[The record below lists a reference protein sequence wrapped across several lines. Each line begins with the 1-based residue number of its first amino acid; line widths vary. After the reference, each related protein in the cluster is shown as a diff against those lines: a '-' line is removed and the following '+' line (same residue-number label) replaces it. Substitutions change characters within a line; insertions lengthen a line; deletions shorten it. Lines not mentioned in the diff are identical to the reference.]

1 MVVDLRGTTLE
12 DGMIRFQRILFP
24 VDFSKQDHEAAP
36 FVKTMAERFHAELI
50 LLHIAQFVPIGYG
63 TPDAIILEPMLSLEA
78 FMAERREQL
87 NQYLSAELSGPCVQ
101 RTVIQGDPAAEIAK
115 YARDQKSD
123 LIMMPTHGYGPFRRF
138 LLGSVTA
145 KVLHDTD
152 CPVWTGVH
160 TDQLW
165 SLHHQ
170 RWRRFL
176 CAVDAD
182 LKDAPLLRWA
192 AQFSTEQKA
201 ELQIVHVVPAAEPI
215 PPGHEPASLRGF
227 LLDTAEQRVSDLQSE
242 AGTNFEILLRFG
254 RVEEVVRDTALAH
267 EADLIFIGRGV
278 IQRTLGRLRSA
289 AYGII
294 REAPCPV
301 ISI

>member
-1 MVVDLRGTTLE
+1 MLGLE
-12 DGMIRFQRILFP
+12 
-24 VDFSKQDHEAAP
+24 
-36 FVKTMAERFHAELI
+36 
-50 LLHIAQFVPIGYG
+50 
-63 TPDAIILEPMLSLEA
+63 SL
-78 FMAERREQL
+78 MSERREHLSQH
-87 NQYLSAELSGPCVQ
+87 LSADLAGLCVR
-101 RTVIQGDPAAEIAK
+101 RTVELGDPAKEIAK
-115 YARDQKSD
+115 YTRDQKVD

-165 SLHHQ
+165 SQ
-170 RWRRFL
+170 NQYRWRRFL

-182 LKDAPLLRWA
+182 PRDAPLLRWA

-201 ELQIVHVVPAAEPI
+201 ELQVVHALPAAEPI
-215 PPGHEPASLRGF
+215 PPGKEPASLRGF
-227 LLDTAEQRVSDLQSE
+227 LLDTAEQRISNLQSE
-242 AGTNFEILLRFG
+242 AGTDLDILLRFG
-254 RVEEVVRDTALAH
+254 RVEHVVRDAALAH
-267 EADLIFIGRGV
+267 EADLILIGRGV
-278 IQRTLGRLRSA
+278 IHGMLGRLRSA
-289 AYGII
+289 AYGIV

>member
-1 MVVDLRGTTLE
+1 
-12 DGMIRFQRILFP
+12 MITFQRILFP

-36 FVKTMAERFHAELI
+36 FVKAMAERFHSEVI
-50 LLHIAQFVPIGYG
+50 LLHAAEFFPMGYG
-63 TPDAIILEPMLSLEA
+63 TPDAIVLEPMVDLESL
-78 FMAERREQL
+78 MNVRREQL
-87 NQYLSAELSGPCVQ
+87 DQHLSSELASLCVR
-101 RTVIQGDPAAEIAK
+101 RTLELGDPAKEIAK
-115 YARDQKSD
+115 YARGQQVD

-165 SLHHQ
+165 SQNHD

-182 LKDAPLLRWA
+182 PRDAPLLRWA

-201 ELQIVHVVPAAEPI
+201 DLQVVHALPAAEPI
-215 PPGHEPASLRGF
+215 SPGREPASLRGF
-227 LLDTAEQRVSDLQSE
+227 LLDTAEQRISNLQSE
-242 AGTNFEILLRFG
+242 AGTSLDILLRFG
-254 RVEEVVRDTALAH
+254 RVENVVRDAALAH
-267 EADLIFIGRGV
+267 EADLILIGRGV
-278 IQRTLGRLRSA
+278 IHGVLGRLRSA
-289 AYGII
+289 GYGII

-301 ISI
+301 ISF

>member
-1 MVVDLRGTTLE
+1 
-12 DGMIRFQRILFP
+12 MITFHRILFP

-36 FVKTMAERFHAELI
+36 FVKAMAERFQSEVI
-50 LLHIAQFVPIGYG
+50 LLHVAEFVPAWYG
-63 TPDAIILEPMLSLEA
+63 DPDAMSLEPVVMN
-78 FMAERREQL
+78 ERREHL
-87 NQYLSAELSGPCVQ
+87 NRHLTEDLSGLCVQ
-101 RTVIQGDPAAEIAK
+101 RTLELGDPSREITKCAH
-115 YARDQKSD
+115 DQKVD

-165 SLHHQ
+165 SQ
-170 RWRRFL
+170 KQYQWRRFL

-182 LKDAPLLRWA
+182 LKEAPFLRWA
-192 AQFSTEQKA
+192 TQFSAEQKA
-201 ELQIVHVVPAAEPI
+201 ELQVVHAVHAAAPI
-215 PPGHEPASLRGF
+215 PAGQESPALRDF
-227 LLDTAEQRVSDLQSE
+227 LLDTTRERLAKLQSD
-242 AGTNFEILLRFG
+242 AGTNFDVWLRFG
-254 RVEEVVRDTALAH
+254 RVGNVVRDAALAH
-267 EADLIFIGRGV
+267 EADLVLIGRGV
-278 IQRTLGRLRSA
+278 IQGMLGRLRSE
-289 AYGII
+289 AYTII

>member
-1 MVVDLRGTTLE
+1 
-12 DGMIRFQRILFP
+12 MITFKRILFP
-24 VDFSKQDHEAAP
+24 VDFSKQDQEVVP
-36 FVKTMAERFHAELI
+36 FVRAMAERFHSEVV
-50 LLHIAQFVPIGYG
+50 LLHVAEFFPTGYG
-63 TPDAIILEPMLSLEA
+63 TPDAIVLEPMVNLENL
-78 FMAERREQL
+78 MNEQREQL
-87 NQYLSAELSGPCVQ
+87 NQYLSADFTGPCVR
-101 RTVIQGDPAAEIAK
+101 RTLELGDPTKEIAK
-115 YARDQKSD
+115 YARDQKVD

-165 SLHHQ
+165 SQ
-170 RWRRFL
+170 NQYRWRRFL

-182 LKDAPLLRWA
+182 PRDAPLLRWA

-201 ELQIVHVVPAAEPI
+201 DLQVVHVLPAAEPI
-215 PPGHEPASLRGF
+215 PPGQEPASLRGF
-227 LLDTAEQRVSDLQSE
+227 LLDTAEQRISNLQSE
-242 AGTNFEILLRFG
+242 AGTSLDILLRFG
-254 RVEEVVRDTALAH
+254 RVENVVRDAALAY
-267 EADLIFIGRGV
+267 EADLILIGRGV
-278 IQRTLGRLRSA
+278 IHGVLGRLRSA

>member
-1 MVVDLRGTTLE
+1 
-12 DGMIRFQRILFP
+12 MIAFQRILFP
-24 VDFSKQDHEAAP
+24 VDFSKQDHEITP
-36 FVKTMAERFHAELI
+36 FVKAMVERFHSELI
-50 LLHIAQFVPIGYG
+50 LLHIAQFFPIGYG
-63 TPDAIILEPMLSLEA
+63 TTDAIVLQPMLDLEKL
-78 FMAERREQL
+78 MNERREHL
-87 NQYLSAELSGPCVQ
+87 DRHLSAELTGPCFQ
-101 RTVIQGDPAAEIAK
+101 RTVILGDPAREIAK
-115 YARDQKSD
+115 YAHDQKVD

-160 TDQLW
+160 ADQLW
-165 SLHHQ
+165 SSHHQ

-182 LKDAPLLRWA
+182 PRDAPLLRWA

-201 ELQIVHVVPAAEPI
+201 ELQVVHAVPAAEPI
-215 PPGHEPASLRGF
+215 PPGQKPASLRGF
-227 LLDTAEQRVSDLQSE
+227 LLDTAEQRISDLQSE
-242 AGTNFEILLRFG
+242 ASTNLDILLRFG
-254 RVEEVVRDTALAH
+254 RVEDVIRHAALAH
-267 EADLIFIGRGV
+267 EADLILIGRGV
-278 IQRTLGRLRSA
+278 TQRMLGRLRSA
-289 AYGII
+289 AYAII

>member
-1 MVVDLRGTTLE
+1 
-12 DGMIRFQRILFP
+12 MITFKRILFP
-24 VDFSKQDHEAAP
+24 VDFSKQDQEAAP
-36 FVKTMAERFHAELI
+36 FVRAMAERFHSEVI
-50 LLHIAQFVPIGYG
+50 LLHAAEFYPLGYG
-63 TPDAIILEPMLSLEA
+63 TPDAIVLEPMVNLESL
-78 FMAERREQL
+78 MNVQREQL
-87 NQYLSAELSGPCVQ
+87 DQHLSADLAGPCVQ
-101 RTVIQGDPAAEIAK
+101 RTVELGDPAREIAK
-115 YARDQKSD
+115 YARDQEVD

-165 SLHHQ
+165 SHGHHQ
-170 RWRRFL
+170 WRRFL

-182 LKDAPLLRWA
+182 PRDAPLLRWA

-201 ELQIVHVVPAAEPI
+201 DLQVVHALPAAEPI
-215 PPGHEPASLRGF
+215 SPGHEPASLRGF
-227 LLDTAEQRVSDLQSE
+227 LLDTAEQRIANLQSE
-242 AGTNFEILLRFG
+242 AGTDLDILLRFG
-254 RVEEVVRDTALAH
+254 RVENVVRDAALAH
-267 EADLIFIGRGV
+267 EADLILIGRGV
-278 IQRTLGRLRSA
+278 IHGMLGRLRSA

-301 ISI
+301 IST

>member
-1 MVVDLRGTTLE
+1 
-12 DGMIRFQRILFP
+12 MITFKRILFP

-36 FVKTMAERFHAELI
+36 FVKAMVERFHSEVI
-50 LLHIAQFVPIGYG
+50 LLHAAEFVPLGYG
-63 TPDAIILEPMLSLEA
+63 TPDAIVLEPMVDLES
-78 FMAERREQL
+78 FVNVRREQL
-87 NQYLSAELSGPCVQ
+87 DQHLSADLAGPCVR
-101 RTVIQGDPAAEIAK
+101 RTVELGDPAKEIAE
-115 YARDQKSD
+115 YARGQQVD

-145 KVLHDTD
+145 KVLHDAD

-165 SLHHQ
+165 SQNHN

-182 LKDAPLLRWA
+182 PRDAPILRWA
-192 AQFSTEQKA
+192 VQFSTEQKA
-201 ELQIVHVVPAAEPI
+201 ELQVVHALPAAEPI
-215 PPGHEPASLRGF
+215 APGQEPPSLRGF
-227 LLDTAEQRVSDLQSE
+227 LLDTAEARIANLQSE
-242 AGTNFEILLRFG
+242 AGTELDILLRFG
-254 RVEEVVRDTALAH
+254 RVENVIRDAALAH
-267 EADLIFIGRGV
+267 EADLIMIGRGV
-278 IQRTLGRLRSA
+278 MHDVLGRLRSA